1 MRTYIHSVCVCSV
14 CVVQMKQLRA
24 NKRHETF
31 MAKRNVGVEGTPPHL
46 VVTFTYFL
54 GGDHTNYKIYLDTE
68 RFTISENMF
77 GGRAGNAISE
87 SLLQINESPLHCSTD
102 ALCRTSHNM

>member
-1 MRTYIHSVCVCSV
+1 
-14 CVVQMKQLRA
+14 MKQLRA

-68 RFTISENMF
+68 RF
-77 GGRAGNAISE
+77 AISE
-87 SLLQINESPLHCSTD
+87 SLVGEQEMQSAKVSSNESLHCSTD
-102 ALCRTSHNM
+102 VLRHTSRNM

>member
-1 MRTYIHSVCVCSV
+1 
-14 CVVQMKQLRA
+14 
-24 NKRHETF
+24 

-68 RFTISENMF
+68 RF
-77 GGRAGNAISE
+77 AISE
-87 SLLQINESPLHCSTD
+87 SLVGEQEMQSAKVFTAQLMRYVIQVIICK
-102 ALCRTSHNM
+102 ALGSRIL